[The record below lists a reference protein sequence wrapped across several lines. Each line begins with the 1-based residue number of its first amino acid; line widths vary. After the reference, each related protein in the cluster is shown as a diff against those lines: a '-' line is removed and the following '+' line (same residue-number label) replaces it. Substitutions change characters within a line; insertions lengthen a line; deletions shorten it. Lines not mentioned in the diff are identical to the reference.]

1 MATIEELQTQLAALT
16 ARVDAITTPPE
27 TYYTMQ
33 YQGETIDAILTD
45 LLPARAGGSGLPV
58 SQGGTGVTTTQ
69 AALVLFGISPR
80 ENLLDNPVFKGGGT
94 GFGVFPINQRGQPSY
109 GAGRAFDRWGVNGGT
124 VTLTASGVSW
134 TAAYV
139 LSQLMSAKG
148 INLADGITRTISYV
162 DETKHGY
169 SGILTA
175 AYTTIG
181 DYDFCY
187 SSGTSFYAKS
197 QDGSP
202 AISYIKLEEGE
213 NQTLYAENEDGT
225 VTVIPQGITFG
236 KELLNCQQYYQLYR
250 TQSLRPQYAADCRP
264 VMAKD
269 PAQGTIIIGGVTY
282 YYNDAN

>member
-1 MATIEELQTQLAALT
+1 MAKIVEITNPMTGQPQQVIQSDYTAQQIDDAVSAVQPAL
-16 ARVDAITTPPE
+16 P
-27 TYYTMQ
+27 
-33 YQGETIDAILTD
+33 
-45 LLPARAGGSGLPV
+45 GGSGLPV
-58 SQGGTGVTTTQ
+58 FQGGTGVTTTQ

-187 SSGTSFYAKS
+187 SDGTSLYAMS

>member
-1 MATIEELQTQLAALT
+1 MAKIVEITNPMTGQPQQVIQSDYTAQQIDDAVSAVQPAL
-16 ARVDAITTPPE
+16 P
-27 TYYTMQ
+27 
-33 YQGETIDAILTD
+33 
-45 LLPARAGGSGLPV
+45 GGSGLPV

-187 SSGTSFYAKS
+187 SDGTSLYAKS